1 MNKVKY
7 KILIAIVSFFLLA
20 TNYLLHTTPLA
31 LAQNISLGVYPPIIQ
46 ITATP
51 PTDIQS
57 PFTVI
62 NNSDTTAQVH
72 ILVRPFK
79 AASSNNGQPAY
90 LTTDKA
96 LGPDKQIF
104 SKMVIFDGQQNTQDI
119 TLAPSQKKNME
130 LRIHL
135 PNGEPPG
142 DYYFS
147 ITMLSNPIK
156 VQQKSSSYVA
166 GGISTNVLLS
176 IGPQDKA
183 TGFIKEFSAP
193 WFVDKGPVPFTL
205 LINNTSKHFITP
217 QGTILIKNMF
227 GQLIGKVDLL
237 PVNIL
242 ADSSRYIPD
251 SNTQTSSFKLLASKP
266 AAIWPEIFLLGP
278 YSASVTLAL
287 SGEGPVYHRTIYF
300 FALPL
305 QVLIGLVL
313 GIILT
318 TIIVY
323 RVKKHLGR

>member
-1 MNKVKY
+1 MKNLYFKTQN
-7 KILIAIVSFFLLA
+7 ISLFLLFFLFSFFFFHLNTA
-20 TNYLLHTTPLA
+20 F
-31 LAQNISLGVYPPIIQ
+31 AQNISLGIYPPIIQ

-62 NNSDTTAQVH
+62 NNSDTTVQIH

-90 LTTDKA
+90 LTTDAA
-96 LGPDKQIF
+96 LGADKQIF
-104 SKMVIFDGQQNTQDI
+104 SKMAIFDGQQNTQDI
-119 TLAPSQKKNME
+119 TLAPSQKKNLE

-147 ITMLSNPIK
+147 ITMLSNSIK

-176 IGPQDKA
+176 IGPQDKT

-205 LINNTSKHFITP
+205 LVNNSSKHFITP

-242 ADSSRYIPD
+242 ANSSRYLSG
-251 SNTQTSSFKLLASKP
+251 SNIQDPTSNISRP
-266 AAIWPEIFLLGP
+266 TAIWPETFLLGP
-278 YSASVTLAL
+278 YSASVTIAL

-318 TIIVY
+318 AIIVY
-323 RVKKHLGR
+323 RVKKHLER